1 LDIAHPTYQDYV
13 LDAYLGWRGEGK
25 RCALLTLIA
34 TTGGSPRPVG
44 SQMAVCEDGRH
55 VGMITGGCAEAALVH
70 DAITAIDQGSDYI
83 ERYGEGSRFKD
94 ITLPCGAGLDIHFAV
109 TLGDDE
115 VRRVANA
122 RDARQ
127 PAQMVVGGL
136 VRHYRPVGRIV
147 IVGQGPIVIML
158 AQLATMAEMETIIYS
173 PDAMITD
180 SLPNVRPLRGD
191 GDFDADLLDANS
203 ALITLFHD
211 HAFEPQ
217 ILKVALNSPAFYI
230 GALGSKRAHQA
241 RLESLRDQ
249 GDVGRIHGPVG
260 LDIGAKTPP
269 EIAISIMAQ
278 IIEHWRKS

>member
-1 LDIAHPTYQDYV
+1 MQIAHPHYQDYV
-13 LDAYLGWRGEGK
+13 LDTYLGWRGEGQ

-55 VGMITGGCAEAALVH
+55 VGMITGGCAESALVH
-70 DAITAIDQGSDYI
+70 DAIMAIDQGSDYI

-109 TLGDDE
+109 TLSDDE
-115 VRRVANA
+115 VRRIVDAHAA
-122 RDARQ
+122 RK
-127 PAQMVVGGL
+127 PAQMVMGGF
-136 VRHYRPVGRIV
+136 VRRYRPAGRIV

-158 AQLATMAEMETIIYS
+158 AQLAVMAEMETVIYS
-173 PDAMITD
+173 PDAMIEQA
-180 SLPNVRPLRGD
+180 LPDVRPLRGD

-211 HAFEPQ
+211 HAFEPL
-217 ILKVALNSPAFYI
+217 ILKAALNSPAFYI

-241 RLESLRDQ
+241 RLKSLRGQ

-269 EIAISIMAQ
+269 EIALSIMAQ

>member
-1 LDIAHPTYQDYV
+1 MIIAHPTYQDYV
-13 LDAYLGWRGEGK
+13 LDTYLGWREEGR

-70 DAITAIDQGSDYI
+70 DAIAAIDQGSDYI

-109 TLGDDE
+109 TLDDDE
-115 VRRVANA
+115 VRRVASSRA
-122 RDARQ
+122 ARQ
-127 PAQMVVGGL
+127 PAQMTVGGF
-136 VRHYRPVGRIV
+136 VRHYRPAGRIV

-158 AQLATMAEMETIIYS
+158 AKLAVMAEMETVIYS
-173 PDAMITD
+173 PDVMVADRLT
-180 SLPNVRPLRGD
+180 NVRTLRD
-191 GDFDADLLDANS
+191 DSDFNADVLDADS
-203 ALITLFHD
+203 ALVTLFHD
-211 HAFEPQ
+211 HAFEPL
-217 ILKVALNSPAFYI
+217 ILKAALNSPAFYI

-241 RLESLRDQ
+241 RLESLNGH
-249 GDVGRIHGPVG
+249 GDVARIHGPVG

-269 EIAISIMAQ
+269 EIAMSIMAQ
-278 IIEHWRKS
+278 IIEHWRRK